1 MIINEGIEN
10 QTLIWWKIT
19 KKMENHKVRS
29 WKPSNEN
36 IEHPQ
41 MNNMIKTKTG
51 KMRIEKPQMKRI
63 EKA

>member
-1 MIINEGIEN
+1 MKNH
-10 QTLIWWKIT
+10 K

-29 WKPSNEN
+29 WKPSNES